1 MILCTRYRYSNYIT
15 RYRYCRLQ
23 YCPIPG
29 TYLNIQY
36 PVHCIPGTG
45 TRTGEVATVNFL
57 LVPNTFY
64 LVLFGFPCTSK
75 KISSDLH
82 QPHLASLQHHGV
94 CCLVCRGFVS
104 SCVLLVVCCVLLMHQ
119 VFVWLLFLIVFDDGC
134 VWLLCQYVV
143 VVLHVIL
150 VVHHYFIVT
159 VFFLSLSILSIF
171 IQLPFSQ
178 IFKIFLI
185 NYFLNLLNDY
195 INIFC
200 NDLHYFLVHVD
211 DVMLTF
217 LFVSKKS
224 FDDVIILLLCF
235 SMTVKNR

>member
-1 MILCTRYRYSNYIT
+1 MYPYGTTSRYPVPLCRLYFVLHTVYQPYFVQYPALLVVPGKLYTLCDTVYPGTRYRYSNYIT

-82 QPHLASLQHHGV
+82 QPHLASLQHHRV

-104 SCVLLVVCCVLLMHQ
+104 SCVLLVVCCVLLMH
-119 VFVWLLFLIVFDDGC
+119 
-134 VWLLCQYVV
+134 
-143 VVLHVIL
+143 
-150 VVHHYFIVT
+150 
-159 VFFLSLSILSIF
+159 
-171 IQLPFSQ
+171 
-178 IFKIFLI
+178 
-185 NYFLNLLNDY
+185 
-195 INIFC
+195 
-200 NDLHYFLVHVD
+200 
-211 DVMLTF
+211 
-217 LFVSKKS
+217 
-224 FDDVIILLLCF
+224 
-235 SMTVKNR
+235 